1 MNIFI
6 LMACFQMASLS
17 GNVQLKI
24 NTYISQTQAGKHDTP
39 TAISFHNWS
48 MSKIKRLI
56 LKLNFTHWV
65 TFLTLI
71 LGLTTASAQSVRIS
85 SSWFTTSKD
94 STTCISSARQA
105 MKSLGYQGIMNSQ
118 YSVFAGTNN
127 LTAAVRCDLPGK
139 VLVIFA
145 YNEEPTQSEQDED
158 QSRLTDLLSALR

>member
-1 MNIFI
+1 
-6 LMACFQMASLS
+6 
-17 GNVQLKI
+17 
-24 NTYISQTQAGKHDTP
+24 
-39 TAISFHNWS
+39 
-48 MSKIKRLI
+48 
-56 LKLNFTHWV
+56 
-65 TFLTLI
+65 
-71 LGLTTASAQSVRIS
+71 
-85 SSWFTTSKD
+85 
-94 STTCISSARQA
+94 